1 MVPARRRNGQP
12 TNSGWTATTVLPL
25 LAAAYP
31 IVFLFTI
38 NAAEQVTM
46 DALWPPLGLAVGVA
60 AVWLIGLA
68 VLLRDPQRAALLT
81 TVAVVSFFG
90 YGHAWNAAS
99 STLDSQWPLIGA
111 WLLATALALAVAWR
125 AGPWTPAVV
134 RGLALV
140 ALIALLLNA
149 VDLGRTVT
157 ALAAP
162 DPLAPAN
169 GPEVELSPPD
179 GASLPDVYYLVPD
192 RYASAETLRERFD
205 FDNEPFLAA
214 LEERGFA
221 IARDAHANYTK
232 TPLSLGS
239 SLNLRYLDGEALA
252 EEAVS
257 GEDRGPAHRLLRE
270 PLVAPRALKRLGYRY
285 LHVGGWWS
293 PSTTNVDADRVFG
306 YDGEDSFAS
315 ALAQTT
321 LVRAFTDPDAAPD
334 DPYDWR
340 VVRANTEYALDRLE
354 EIPQLEGPKY
364 VFGHLLLP
372 HAPYVFDADGSFMD
386 RAEVRAHGQRE
397 SYRRQLTYTNG
408 RLLALVDRI
417 IAETPGAIIVIQA
430 DEGPLPPRYEAGE
443 GSFDW
448 RQATQAE
455 LEEKFGIMLAMR
467 VPGADLR
474 GAGFHDALT
483 PVNVFRV
490 IFNARFGAELPLLPD
505 RVWTHVGVMRWY
517 DFVEITDRLGR

>member
-1 MVPARRRNGQP
+1 MVPARRRTGQP
-12 TNSGWTATTVLPL
+12 TTSGWTASTVLPL

-31 IVFLFTI
+31 VVFLFTI
-38 NAAEQVTM
+38 NVAEQVTM
-46 DALWPPLGLAVGVA
+46 DPLWPPLALAVGAA
-60 AVWLIGLA
+60 AVWLIALA
-68 VLLRDPQRAALLT
+68 LLLRDPQRAALLA

-99 STLDSQWPLIGA
+99 QALDSQWPLIGA
-111 WLLATALALAVAWR
+111 WLLATAVVLIAAWR
-125 AGPWTPAVV
+125 AGPWTPTLV

-149 VDLGRTVT
+149 VGLGRAVT
-157 ALAAP
+157 ALAAA
-162 DPLAPAN
+162 DPLAPADD
-169 GPEVELSPPD
+169 PAVALSPPD

-192 RYASAETLRERFD
+192 RYASAETLRAHFD
-205 FDNEPFLAA
+205 YDNEPFLAA
-214 LEERGFA
+214 LEERGFE
-221 IARDAHANYTK
+221 IARRAHANYTK

-239 SLNLRYLDGEALA
+239 SLNMRYLDGESLA
-252 EEAVS
+252 ADAES
-257 GEDRGPAHRLLRE
+257 GSDRGPAHRLLRE
-270 PLVAPRALKRLGYRY
+270 PLEAPRALKRLGYQY

-293 PSTTNVDADRVFG
+293 PSSTNVDADRVFG

-354 EIPQLEGPKY
+354 AIAELEGPKY
-364 VFGHLLLP
+364 VFAHLLLP

-386 RAEVRAHGQRE
+386 RARVRELGERE

-417 IAETPGAIIVIQA
+417 LAETPDAIIVIQA
-430 DEGPLPPRYEAGE
+430 DEGPFPPRYHEHE
-443 GSFDW
+443 GTFDW
-448 RQATQAE
+448 RRATQQE
-455 LEEKFGIMLAMR
+455 VEEKFGILLAMR
-467 VPGADLR
+467 VPGADLDA
-474 GAGFHDALT
+474 AGFHDAIT

-490 IFNARFGAELPLLPD
+490 IFNARFGADLPPLPD
-505 RVWTHVGVMRWY
+505 RVWTHVGVRQFY
-517 DFVEITDRLGR
+517 DFLDISDRLGR